1 MTIRYELEPLHRN
14 IKDIVLLDDLKR
26 VAHELGSSTVTI
38 RLYDERGRFSAS
50 ALQRRFGSWHAALER
65 AGLKKVRNVNVP
77 ERELFANLAEVWT
90 RLGRQPRT
98 VDLTARSSRLSADT
112 YKRRFKSWRR
122 ALEAF
127 VCWANEVKSAAA
139 RSEVG
144 QVKRALASPTPS
156 GPRDP
161 SLRLR
166 FLVMRRDNFKCRI
179 CGASPA
185 LNAGVTLVVD
195 HVDSWDSGGKTV
207 IGNLQT
213 LCEPCNG
220 GKSNLPLNHSEG

>member
-14 IKDIVLLDDLKR
+14 TPDVDLLDDLKR

-38 RLYDERGRFSAS
+38 RQYDGNGRFSAS
-50 ALQRRFGSWHAALER
+50 ALQRRFRSWHSALER
-65 AGLKKVRNVNVP
+65 AGLIKVRNVNVS
-77 ERELFANLAEVWT
+77 EQDLFANLAEVWT
-90 RLGRQPRT
+90 RLGHQPRMAE
-98 VDLTARSSRLSADT
+98 LTARSSKVSADT
-112 YKRRFKSWRR
+112 YKRRFRSWRG

-127 VCWANEVKSAAA
+127 VRWANE
-139 RSEVG
+139 G
-144 QVKRALASPTPS
+144 NASGTVAEGHEKKLSLPR

-166 FLVMRRDNFKCRI
+166 FLVMRRDNFKCRL

-185 LNAGVTLVVD
+185 LNPGVVLVLD
-195 HVDSWDSGGKTV
+195 HVKSWDSGGQTV
-207 IGNLQT
+207 IENLQT

-220 GKSNLPLNHSEG
+220 GKGNLPPHEG